1 MLCALCPYLMGRWL
15 RRLELEGA
23 VKKSLLLYVKG
34 LAMGAVDVVPGFSGG
49 TVALITGIYDKLLS
63 SFSASPQALM
73 LFLRGRIKDAWAV
86 CNATFLLTV
95 LLGVLTSVFTL
106 ARLIS
111 YLMLEHPVLL
121 WSFFFG
127 LVLVSVYL
135 VGREVVLW
143 SLSRLMVFASGLALA
158 VWITLA
164 APLQLAAD
172 PLILFLAGAIA
183 ISAMI
188 LPGISGSFIL
198 VLLGLYPVVLG
209 AVKNLDL
216 VVLAVFSGGCVL
228 GLMTFSRLLSWLL
241 QHVRDITLAF
251 LAGLMLGSLGKV
263 WPWKQTLTWQTN
275 SHGESYPLLQE
286 NLWPQQFADLLGQNP
301 QLLSAIVLAIAGV
314 VLVLGLEWL
323 GKRSQPSA

>member
-1 MLCALCPYLMGRWL
+1 M
-15 RRLELEGA
+15 
-23 VKKSLLLYVKG
+23 KKNLLLYIKG
-34 LAMGAVDVVPGFSGG
+34 MAMGAVDVVPGFSGG
-49 TVALITGIYDKLLS
+49 TVALITGIYDKLLA
-63 SFSASPQALM
+63 SFAATPQAIA
-73 LFLRGRIKDAWAV
+73 LFLRGRIKDAWSI
-86 CNATFLLTV
+86 CNATFLLIV
-95 LLGVLTSVFTL
+95 LLGILTSVFSL

-111 YLMLEHPVLL
+111 YLMAEHPVPL
-121 WSFFFG
+121 WAFFFG

-143 SLSRLMVFASGLALA
+143 TLSRFIGFALGMALA

-164 APLQLAAD
+164 APLQLEASL
-172 PLILFLAGAIA
+172 PVLFFAGAIA

-209 AVKNLDL
+209 AVKNLDITVL
-216 VVLAVFSGGCVL
+216 VVFSAGCLL
-228 GLMTFSRLLSWLL
+228 GLMSFSRLLSWLL
-241 QHVRDITLAF
+241 QNMRDMTMAF

-286 NLWPQQFADLLGQNP
+286 NLWPYRFSELQGQDPQVLL
-301 QLLSAIVLAIAGV
+301 VVFLAVFGI

-323 GKRSQPSA
+323 GRHRGMTHAE

>member
-1 MLCALCPYLMGRWL
+1 MK
-15 RRLELEGA
+15 ES
-23 VKKSLLLYVKG
+23 VLLYLKG

-49 TVALITGIYDKLLS
+49 TVALITGIYDKLLA
-63 SFSASPQALM
+63 SFSAAPQAIA
-73 LFLRGRIKDAWAV
+73 LFLRGRIKEAWTV
-86 CNATFLLTV
+86 CNATFLLIV
-95 LLGVLTSVFTL
+95 LLGILTSVFTL

-111 YLMLEHPVLL
+111 YLMLEHPVPL

-143 SLSRLMVFASGLALA
+143 NVGRVVTFAAGLALA
-158 VWITLA
+158 IWITLA
-164 APLQLAAD
+164 APLQLEAT
-172 PLILFLAGAIA
+172 PLILFLAGAVA

-209 AVKNLDL
+209 AVKNFDL
-216 VVLAVFSGGCVL
+216 VVLTVFCAGCAL
-228 GLMTFSRLLSWLL
+228 GLMTFSRLLGWLL
-241 QHVRDITLAF
+241 LHVRDVTLAF

-286 NLWPQQFADLLGQNP
+286 NLWPHTFNDLVGQDP
-301 QLLSAIVLAIAGV
+301 QLIFAIALALSGV
-314 VLVLGLEWL
+314 VMVLGMEWL
-323 GKRSQPSA
+323 GKRSQPGLARNE